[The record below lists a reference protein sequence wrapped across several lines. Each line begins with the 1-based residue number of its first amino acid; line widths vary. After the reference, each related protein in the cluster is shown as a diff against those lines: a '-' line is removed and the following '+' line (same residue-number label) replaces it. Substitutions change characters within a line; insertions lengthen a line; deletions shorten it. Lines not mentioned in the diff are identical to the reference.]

1 MAALFVPVRFQATL
15 IETMTGRFALTHSP
29 QAVRDWFDYV
39 EQPDFPPRYNIAPSQ
54 PVAVVHAD
62 FSARHFTLMRWGF
75 IPAFIKD
82 TATYPL
88 VINIRSETV
97 LEKPSFRNAFTR
109 RRCLLPTDGFYQWQN
124 TGRSKQPFLLRRPD
138 RGLLAIA
145 AIWETW
151 SGMDGSEIDT
161 VGILTTDANG
171 TLAAIGE
178 RSPVLVAREATALWL
193 DPLTKPQEAAGLLR
207 APPEDLLELVRIAT
221 HVNRAENDG
230 PHVQDEVSSRST

>member
-1 MAALFVPVRFQATL
+1 VAARRLATH
-15 IETMTGRFALTHSP
+15 IEIMTGRFALTHSP
-29 QAVRDWFDYV
+29 EKVRDWFGYV
-39 EQPDFPPRYNIAPSQ
+39 EEPDFPPRYNIAPSQ

-82 TATYPL
+82 TSTYPL
-88 VINIRSETV
+88 LINIRSETV
-97 LEKPSFRNAFTR
+97 QEKPSFRNAFNR
-109 RRCLLPTDGFYQWQN
+109 RRCLLPADGFYQWQSA
-124 TGRSKQPFLLRRPD
+124 GRARQPFLLRRAD
-138 RGLLAIA
+138 RGLFALA

-161 VGILTTDANG
+161 VGLLTTDANG

-178 RSPVLVAREATALWL
+178 RSPVLIDRKATSLWL
-193 DPLTKPQEAAGLLR
+193 DPLTKPGEAAALLR
-207 APPEDLLELVRIAT
+207 PPPEDLLELVRIAP

-230 PHVQDEVSSRST
+230 PYVQDEASSQSS